1 MLPEKKKKKKKSKG
15 AVKRDQKE
23 QETKQIF
30 DIKGSP
36 KKGSLG
42 LTPQNILKPVLPQ
55 SSLD

>member
-1 MLPEKKKKKKKSKG
+1 MLPEKKKKKSKG